1 MRTVVFVCLHGSAK
15 SLIAVER
22 WDDVPAASED
32 FNAARDAIVMRLARL
47 LDQSE
52 RAPKSDAI

>member
-1 MRTVVFVCLHGSAK
+1 MRAVLFVCLHGSAK

-32 FNAARDAIVMRLARL
+32 FNAARDAIMVRLARL

-52 RAPKSDAI
+52 STPKSDAI